1 MTKYRGYYI
10 DGVVFKSMS
19 EIDTFVKNSIIDKVK
34 QFMGMFLS
42 DHYTAEQK
50 RAISDEITIRE
61 QRLQKEFGLTGA
73 EIEEI
78 EESCYC

>member
-1 MTKYRGYYI
+1 MKRYRGYYI

-42 DHYTAEQK
+42 DSYTAEQK
-50 RAISDEITIRE
+50 KAVSDEITIRE
-61 QRLQKEFGLTGA
+61 QRLQTEFGMTA
-73 EIEEI
+73 TEIEAI
-78 EESCYC
+78 EESCY